1 MVKYVDIFLVLI
13 LKKCV
18 LVIQMINV
26 VIADDHPLIREG
38 IKKVVNGEMDLKI
51 IGEAGNGGELFT
63 ILEEKSPN
71 IVVLDITMPGKSG
84 LELLKEINNLYPNL
98 PVLVLSIHSAE
109 RFALRALKAGAY
121 GYLTKT
127 SISDELIKAIRK
139 ITKEKRRYIT
149 QEVAEQ
155 LASQVDVS
163 NNGPLH
169 EKLSDREFEV
179 LCMIASGK
187 EVNGI
192 ADELSLSP
200 QTIHTYRKR
209 IKEKMNLSSNVEMT
223 RYAMENNLIE

>member
-1 MVKYVDIFLVLI
+1 MVN
-13 LKKCV
+13 
-18 LVIQMINV
+18 QMIKV

-38 IKKVVNGEMDLKI
+38 IKKVVNGEIDLEI
-51 IGEAGNGGELFT
+51 IGEAENGGELLT
-63 ILEEKSPN
+63 ILEEKKPN

-84 LELLKEINNLYPNL
+84 LELLKQLNYLYPNL
-98 PVLVLSIHSAE
+98 PVLVLSIHSEE

-127 SISDELIKAIRK
+127 SISEELIKAIRK

-149 QEVAEQ
+149 PKVAEQ
-155 LASQVDVS
+155 LASQVDIS
-163 NNGPLH
+163 KEGPLH

-179 LCMIASGK
+179 LRLIALGK
-187 EVNGI
+187 DVNVI

-209 IKEKMNLSSNVEMT
+209 IKEKMNISSNVEMT
-223 RYAMENNLIE
+223 RYAIDNNLIE